1 MTTVQAIIFD
11 MDGVLIDSEEL
22 HALAKRQAFGDAG
35 IALTDSDLHAYI
47 GRSDAVMIE
56 EVGKRHQLSDEQR
69 ARVFRDK
76 IRIYEEEENKLK
88 VVPGAV
94 EFVRWVAQNY
104 RIALATS
111 ATKRNRVGTLKLLGI
126 ADAFEVVVDL
136 SDVSEPK
143 PSPEL
148 YLTAVARLSLDPMAC
163 IVIEDA
169 LTGVLSAKRAG
180 CRIAALSRTFSAD
193 ALFESGA
200 DYVFDGFSDLQRF
213 LEVDRGEMVPDGAE
227 YGQQ

>member
-1 MTTVQAIIFD
+1 

-22 HALAKRQAFGDAG
+22 HAQAKRKAFGDAG
-35 IALTDSDLHAYI
+35 IALTDADLHAYI

-69 ARVFRDK
+69 GKIFRNK
-76 IRIYEEEENKLK
+76 IRIYEQEENKLK

-94 EFVRWVAQNY
+94 TFVRWAARNY

-111 ATKRNRVGTLKLLGI
+111 ATKRNRVAALKLLGI

-163 IVIEDA
+163 MVIEDA

-180 CRIAALSRTFSAD
+180 CRISALSGTFSAD

-200 DYVFDGFSDLQRF
+200 DYVFDGFTDLQQF
-213 LEVDRGEMVPDGAE
+213 LEGDRGGVLPDDAE
-227 YGQQ
+227 C